1 MLIHLH
7 PDDQVGIAKLD
18 ISPGSEIRSPLG
30 KRLTAQGP
38 IPAGHKVA
46 LVDLRRGDA
55 IYRYGREIGR
65 ASADIPAGSWV
76 HDHNLSLQI
85 NPRHYQYSV
94 VEPARPA
101 PSGRTFM
108 GYARP
113 DGRVGTRNTIA
124 VISTVSCSTHVVSQI
139 ARAFPRERL
148 SAYPNVDGVLPI
160 IHFSGCSMPPGGR
173 SQTYLKRTLGNLA
186 KNPNIAAAI
195 YVGLGCEVNQADDC
209 QPLYTENEL
218 PLLAPHNLI
227 IQDQGGFRRTVDAA
241 IARIEDM
248 LPRINAIQRT
258 PQPLSALTLALQCG
272 GSDGWSGISANPLVG
287 RVVDYL
293 VSEGGTAALAETP
306 EIFGAEHLLTGR
318 VTSAALG
325 EKLIGQFEW
334 WLAEAK
340 LRGFTVDNNPT
351 PGNKKGGLTT
361 IFEKSLGA
369 VAKGGGTP
377 LNGVYGYSERI
388 DRPGLVFM
396 DTPGNDPIS
405 VTGQVAGGCNLIL
418 FTTGRGSVFGSP
430 VSPCIKIASHTGLFE
445 RMGEDMDFNAGQ
457 VLDGLSW
464 EAATEALFDQVV
476 AVASGQRTASERNG
490 LPESEFIPWQPDA
503 FL

>member
-1 MLIHLH
+1 M
-7 PDDQVGIAKLD
+7 K
-18 ISPGSEIRSPLG
+18 E
-30 KRLTAQGP
+30 T

-46 LVDLRRGDA
+46 LVDLRQGEA
-55 IYRYGREIGR
+55 VYRYGSEIGR
-65 ASADIPAGSWV
+65 ASTDIPAGSWV

-85 NPRHYQYSV
+85 NSRHYQYRV
-94 VEPARPA
+94 VRPAQPA
-101 PSGRTFM
+101 PSGRTFQ

-148 SAYPNVDGVLPI
+148 AGYPNVDGVLPI
-160 IHFSGCSMPPGGR
+160 VHFSGCSMPPGGV
-173 SQTYLKRTLGNLA
+173 SQTYLKRTLANLA
-186 KNPNIAAAI
+186 KNPNIAAAL

-209 QPLYTENEL
+209 QPLYAENEL
-218 PLLAPHNLI
+218 PLLAPQNLI
-227 IQDQGGFRRTVDAA
+227 IQDQGGSRKTVDAA
-241 IARIEDM
+241 IRLIEEM

-258 PQPLSALTLALQCG
+258 PQPLSALTVALQCG

-287 RVVDYL
+287 RVVDCL
-293 VSEGGTAALAETP
+293 VNEGGTGVLAETP
-306 EIFGAEHLLTGR
+306 EIFGAEQLLTGR
-318 VTSAALG
+318 VTSSELG
-325 EKLIGQFEW
+325 EKLVAMFEW
-334 WLAEAK
+334 WLAEAR

-369 VAKGGGTP
+369 VAKGGSSP
-377 LNGVYGYSERI
+377 LNGVYGYSQLI
-388 DRPGLVFM
+388 DRKGLVFM

-405 VTGQVAGGCNLIL
+405 VTGQVSGGCNLIL

-430 VSPCIKIASHTGLFE
+430 AAPCIKIASHTGLFE
-445 RMGEDMDFNAGQ
+445 RMGDDMDFNAGQ
-457 VLDGLSW
+457 ILDGVSW
-464 EAATEALFDQVV
+464 EAATNTLLDQVV
-476 AVASGQRTASERNG
+476 AVASGQPTASERNG
-490 LPESEFIPWQPDA
+490 LPETEFIPWQPDA